1 MLRLAVNMKIEN
13 HANYVVL
20 EDEKNDIM
28 DFASFIESQVSSKY
42 KGQNVVL
49 NLLKYDSLEL
59 PELLLFLKISNLHRK
74 TKHSFVIVNDAIA
87 IDEIPFEMVVVPT
100 IREAG
105 DIIEMEEIE
114 RDLGF

>member
-1 MLRLAVNMKIEN
+1 MKIKN
-13 HANYVVL
+13 HNNFVVL

-28 DFASFIESQVSSKY
+28 DFASFIETQVPSKY

-49 NLLKYDSLEL
+49 NLLNYESMEL
-59 PELLLFLKISNLHRK
+59 PELLMFLKTSNLHRK
-74 TKHSFVIVNDAIA
+74 TKQSFVIVNDAIE
-87 IDEIPFEMVVVPT
+87 IDDIPFEMTVVPT
-100 IREAG
+100 LQEAE

>member
-1 MLRLAVNMKIEN
+1 MKIEN
-13 HANYVVL
+13 HPDYVVL
-20 EDEKNDIM
+20 EDEKNDISK
-28 DFASFIESQVSSKY
+28 FASFIESQVPSKY

-59 PELLLFLKISNLHRK
+59 LELLLFLKVSNLHRK
-74 TKHSFVIVNDAIA
+74 SKQSFVIVNDAIS
-87 IDEIPFEMVVVPT
+87 IDEIPYEMIVVPT
-100 IREAG
+100 IQEAG